1 MLTKLKNF
9 SFLTNDL
16 AFKKVFSHED
26 ILTDFFCSF
35 LEYLN
40 ISDNIKFK
48 SIISQKYLESSNKHS
63 KAFFSDIVGVDSL
76 GNIIFL
82 EMYSNTFN
90 LRYYNKSLS
99 YLCRLFNNQIKPGD
113 YKYEDMHKVI
123 GINLINSPFTDNK
136 SIVNKYTFR
145 NNITSKTEL
154 PSNLIIYNI
163 RLDKV
168 RNMVYNNTNKRF
180 IKWLKLINS
189 KSIEEMEKYAKGDKI
204 MENSIRVL
212 KEWNEER
219 DKDAVERYY
228 GEKMLEVKEEGIEQG
243 LEQGMAKEKK
253 SIAKQMLKD
262 SLPIKSISKYTGLSL
277 KEINSLK

>member
-16 AFKKVFSHED
+16 AFKKVFSPED

-123 GINLINSPFTDNK
+123 GINLINSPFTNNK
-136 SIVNKYTFR
+136 SIVNKYTFK

-228 GEKMLEVKEEGIEQG
+228 GEKMLEVKEESSQEKA
-243 LEQGMAKEKK
+243 LE
-253 SIAKQMLKD
+253 IAKQMLKD
-262 SLPIKSISKYTGLSL
+262 SLPLKSIAKYTGLSL